1 MCLVLVSEMQVK
13 VCSRGFWQTFFFPNI
28 GTGMASITLFPSSCL
43 EHKCVIWSCGSHITT
58 TEWHVMKVSLQK
70 TDTFLTPRIWNW
82 SRSTHL
88 LPVKSAMWEKKSTLT
103 CLSHCRWV
111 FCFLQL
117 NETLTDHTNQ
127 VTFEPLE
134 FSSSYSL
141 SVRSKVG

>member
-1 MCLVLVSEMQVK
+1 
-13 VCSRGFWQTFFFPNI
+13 
-28 GTGMASITLFPSSCL
+28 
-43 EHKCVIWSCGSHITT
+43 
-58 TEWHVMKVSLQK
+58 MKVNLQK
-70 TDTFLTPRIWNW
+70 TDIFLTPGIWNL

-88 LPVKSAMWEKKSTLT
+88 LPVKSVRWEKSTLT

-117 NETLTDHTNQ
+117 NVILTDHTNQ

-141 SVRSKVG
+141 RVRSKVG